1 MRAEKGG
8 LLGLLTPNL
17 NPDLVR
23 NSDSVDSK
31 SLAPLLAW
39 GPQTRLSFPT
49 SHTALCHP
57 QWYLSTLLKP
67 STHLVEAWGAPSQT
81 SISGPSSV
89 TAGHFNTQSTTTNY
103 DLSCT
108 LGGEC
113 FLLQLVYIQILGT
126 LEIWYKYVSP
136 EKSCGSGCSPCYC
149 SWSLLLFL
157 LFAALAI
164 ARLLDF
170 WTAI

>member
-1 MRAEKGG
+1 
-8 LLGLLTPNL
+8 
-17 NPDLVR
+17 V
-23 NSDSVDSK
+23 SVVSK
-31 SLAPLLAW
+31 SENLLSLASVQDPGTSDCIPDRQSQALRLL
-39 GPQTRLSFPT
+39 S
-49 SHTALCHP
+49 
-57 QWYLSTLLKP
+57 KP
-67 STHLVEAWGAPSQT
+67 EAHLVEAWGAPSQT